1 MPAQHLAVRAAFTR
15 SFPQP
20 QVFGAFCLLHAQLIP
35 SHLAWPQPFLQP
47 QLTPPRPVPSPAPS
61 PGLVPI
67 PGAAFRSRCPPH
79 PYNHSY
85 FSSNTSH
92 HSQFL
97 RTSCSELLLLL
108 EMRWLYSPSMW
119 VRSELCNQH
128 KPHPCDTKIT
138 TERRRA
144 IQLQKNSALY
154 KAAMVISIIK
164 NTCATSAMPPLRTVN
179 SQVLHNWEAAT
190 HICKSNISG
199 RKYFLSLNSRIHG
212 RSCAWYPVWRHF

>member
-1 MPAQHLAVRAAFTR
+1 MAYWFTLENY
-15 SFPQP
+15 FCPQP
-20 QVFGAFCLLHAQLIP
+20 SCWYASP
-35 SHLAWPQPFLQP
+35 
-47 QLTPPRPVPSPAPS
+47 TPGCEGPSPSFSPS
-61 PGLVPI
+61 SRYHVLLLKVLYQALPLAQALSLFQELLS
-67 PGAAFRSRCPPH
+67 AADAH
-79 PYNHSY
+79 LTHTITVT
-85 FSSNTSH
+85 FSSNTFH

-97 RTSCSELLLLL
+97 RTSCNELLLLS
-108 EMRWLYSPSMW
+108 EMPWLYSPSMW

-138 TERRRA
+138 TEHRRA
-144 IQLQKNSALY
+144 IQLQKNSAPY